1 MGCHDGT
8 GSAPQ
13 WSIAGTLYDAAS
25 GGAAVSAATIE
36 VTDADGNVLQ
46 LATASNGNFY
56 TDQAVSFPITV
67 RASKCPSNAP
77 MTDAISGSGSCNQSG
92 CHTSAM
98 RVHLP

>member
-13 WSIAGTLYDAAS
+13 WTIAGTLYDSAN
-25 GGAAVSAATIE
+25 GGNALSAATIE

-46 LATASNGNFY
+46 LATATNGNFY

-67 RASKCPSNAP
+67 RASKCPSDAP
-77 MTDAISGSGSCNQSG
+77 MADPITGSGSCNQSG
-92 CHTSAM
+92 CHTSSM
-98 RVHLP
+98 PMHLP